1 MGGAR
6 TWKAFDRDAMDR
18 LHENWIVSDPASKT
32 KPALL
37 TELTD
42 AGARAVVERFRP
54 AEGPAERLIS
64 PGLCGEIGPI
74 DSAPVRLHGISPG
87 TRRRREE

>member
-37 TELTD
+37 TDSPTR
-42 AGARAVVERFRP
+42 AHARSSNAS
-54 AEGPAERLIS
+54 GP
-64 PGLCGEIGPI
+64 PK
-74 DSAPVRLHGISPG
+74 APPKG
-87 TRRRREE
+87 